1 MYFLTVRG
9 ESRIWSLS
17 QSSSAIRSSPQVR
30 FSAAIRRINR
40 LTSAA
45 TGGRPTGLDF
55 QRQNRRNAA
64 RCQPI
69 NVAGLTMTNALRQS
83 KKRASLDNTNRSAAV
98 VGAAFFSRSWN
109 KASCLRKNR
118 FSAASAVRLRK
129 PVPQKLMQSE
139 TTICNVTLSFESCRK
154 MFSTW
159 QSSHGYPL
167 IRLPDH
173 VFADHNGIAYL
184 GNYIVDKIHRQR
196 YACRVEA
203 PWPRSQILDA
213 SMRMSSR

>member
-9 ESRIWSLS
+9 ESRIWSLT

-30 FSAAIRRINR
+30 FSPAIWRINR
-40 LTSAA
+40 LTSAVS
-45 TGGRPTGLDF
+45 GGRPTSLDF

-83 KKRASLDNTNRSAAV
+83 KKRASLDNTNRSPAV

-109 KASCLRKNR
+109 KASCLHKNR

-139 TTICNVTLSFESCRK
+139 TTICNVTLSFESCRWIGDRGLPHRS
-154 MFSTW
+154 FPSSPLLEVPHHPP
-159 QSSHGYPL
+159 QSVLLPEHALNRRPTDFHSGAGPE
-167 IRLPDH
+167 IRDLSGWG
-173 VFADHNGIAYL
+173 V
-184 GNYIVDKIHRQR
+184 
-196 YACRVEA
+196 
-203 PWPRSQILDA
+203 
-213 SMRMSSR
+213 

>member
-17 QSSSAIRSSPQVR
+17 QSSSVIRSSPQVR
-30 FSAAIRRINR
+30 FSGAIWRINR

-45 TGGRPTGLDF
+45 SGGRPTGLDL

-129 PVPQKLMQSE
+129 PVPQKLMQSQ
-139 TTICNVTLSFESCRK
+139 TTICNVTLSLESCRK
-154 MFSTW
+154 MLSTW

-173 VFADHNGIAYL
+173 VFADH
-184 GNYIVDKIHRQR
+184 R
-196 YACRVEA
+196 
-203 PWPRSQILDA
+203 
-213 SMRMSSR
+213 

>member
-1 MYFLTVRG
+1 MKLQHDRDERGMDDLTH
-9 ESRIWSLS
+9 
-17 QSSSAIRSSPQVR
+17 AHRSSMPASR
-30 FSAAIRRINR
+30 
-40 LTSAA
+40 T
-45 TGGRPTGLDF
+45 
-55 QRQNRRNAA
+55 A

-139 TTICNVTLSFESCRK
+139 TTICNVTFSFESCRK
-154 MFSTW
+154 MLSTW
-159 QSSHGYPL
+159 QSSHAYPL

-173 VFADHNGIAYL
+173 VFADH
-184 GNYIVDKIHRQR
+184 R
-196 YACRVEA
+196 
-203 PWPRSQILDA
+203 DA
-213 SMRMSSR
+213 IFVRAEVKR

>member
-30 FSAAIRRINR
+30 FSAAIRRIKR
-40 LTSAA
+40 LNCAD

-69 NVAGLTMTNALRQS
+69 KVAGLTMTKALRQS
-83 KKRASLDNTNRSAAV
+83 KKRASLDKTNRSAAV

-118 FSAASAVRLRK
+118 FSATRAVRLRK
-129 PVPQKLMQSE
+129 PTAQKVMQSE
-139 TTICNVTLSFESCRK
+139 TTICNVTLSFEAAGKCSALGNRL
-154 MFSTW
+154 TAI
-159 QSSHGYPL
+159 HL
-167 IRLPDH
+167 IRLPNH
-173 VFADHNGIAYL
+173 VFADRN
-184 GNYIVDKIHRQR
+184 
-196 YACRVEA
+196 
-203 PWPRSQILDA
+203 
-213 SMRMSSR
+213 